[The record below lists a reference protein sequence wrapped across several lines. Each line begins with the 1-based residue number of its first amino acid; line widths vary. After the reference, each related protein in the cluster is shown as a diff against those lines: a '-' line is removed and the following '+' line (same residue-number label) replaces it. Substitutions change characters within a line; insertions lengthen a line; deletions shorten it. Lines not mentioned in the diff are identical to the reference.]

1 MSKANNV
8 NGNLMEKRNNSSNK
22 ESQKSLLNHQRFF
35 PKHHNKVHPIKLQR
49 SSSPSPSLLSSQNS
63 DDSLSLLDENISLT
77 LHLAS
82 PYQRMVINE
91 HEVQLSPP
99 QQINKNESGE
109 LKRCNWITNNC
120 ACADKAYIEFH
131 DVWWGVPT
139 YDDNKLFELLVMSGL
154 LMDYNWTEILK
165 RREILR
171 AVFGGFDPNI
181 VAKME
186 ETEIREIASNKA
198 TFSAECRVR
207 CIVDNAK
214 CIIKI
219 VKERGSFSSYIWGY
233 VNHKPLNNKYKLPRD
248 VPPRTPKADTIS
260 KDLIKRGFR
269 FLSPVIVYS
278 FMQAAGLTNDHLLD
292 CYRHNQCVRLAERS
306 WRHI

>member
-120 ACADKAYIEFH
+120 DKAYIEFH

-139 YDDNKLFELLVMSGL
+139 YDDNYS
-154 LMDYNWTEILK
+154 
-165 RREILR
+165 
-171 AVFGGFDPNI
+171 AFDSPQ
-181 VAKME
+181 
-186 ETEIREIASNKA
+186 
-198 TFSAECRVR
+198 
-207 CIVDNAK
+207 
-214 CIIKI
+214 I

>member
-1 MSKANNV
+1 
-8 NGNLMEKRNNSSNK
+8 
-22 ESQKSLLNHQRFF
+22 
-35 PKHHNKVHPIKLQR
+35 
-49 SSSPSPSLLSSQNS
+49 
-63 DDSLSLLDENISLT
+63 
-77 LHLAS
+77 
-82 PYQRMVINE
+82 
-91 HEVQLSPP
+91 
-99 QQINKNESGE
+99 
-109 LKRCNWITNNC
+109 
-120 ACADKAYIEFH
+120 
-131 DVWWGVPT
+131 
-139 YDDNKLFELLVMSGL
+139 
-154 LMDYNWTEILK
+154 
-165 RREILR
+165 
-171 AVFGGFDPNI
+171 
-181 VAKME
+181 ME

>member
-8 NGNLMEKRNNSSNK
+8 NGNLMEKSNNSSNK

-35 PKHHNKVHPIKLQR
+35 PKHHNKR

-91 HEVQLSPP
+91 HEVKLSPP

-120 ACADKAYIEFH
+120 DKAYIEFH
-131 DVWWGVPT
+131 DVWWGVT
-139 YDDNKLFELLVMSGL
+139 SSISALCYNFGQIVRAACNVRVADGS
-154 LMDYNWTEILK
+154 DYNWTEILK

-171 AVFGGFDPNI
+171 EVFGGFDPNI

-214 CIIKI
+214 CIIKAST
-219 VKERGSFSSYIWGY
+219 K
-233 VNHKPLNNKYKLPRD
+233 
-248 VPPRTPKADTIS
+248 
-260 KDLIKRGFR
+260 
-269 FLSPVIVYS
+269 
-278 FMQAAGLTNDHLLD
+278 
-292 CYRHNQCVRLAERS
+292 
-306 WRHI
+306 

>member
-8 NGNLMEKRNNSSNK
+8 NGNLMEKSNNSSNK

-120 ACADKAYIEFH
+120 DKAYIEFH

-139 YDDNKLFELLVMSGL
+139 YDDNKLFELLVLSGL

-165 RREILR
+165 RREIL
-171 AVFGGFDPNI
+171 
-181 VAKME
+181 
-186 ETEIREIASNKA
+186 
-198 TFSAECRVR
+198 
-207 CIVDNAK
+207 
-214 CIIKI
+214 
-219 VKERGSFSSYIWGY
+219 SSYIWGH